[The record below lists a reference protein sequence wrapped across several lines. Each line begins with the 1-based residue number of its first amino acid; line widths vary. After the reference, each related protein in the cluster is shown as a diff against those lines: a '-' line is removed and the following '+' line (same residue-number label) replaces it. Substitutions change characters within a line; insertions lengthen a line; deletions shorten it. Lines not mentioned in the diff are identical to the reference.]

1 MDSQISGQSGRRK
14 KQELA
19 DEFLRNFF
27 IKFGMKQT
35 LENFQQEWF
44 EKKAQGQ
51 LDMSIIP
58 DIPLIYRKNAELTDE
73 L

>member
-1 MDSQISGQSGRRK
+1 MGSQISGQSGRRK

-35 LENFQQEWF
+35 LENF
-44 EKKAQGQ
+44 
-51 LDMSIIP
+51 
-58 DIPLIYRKNAELTDE
+58 
-73 L
+73 